1 MKNNLVIFEKLFE
14 DNEFS
19 HIDIIDEGTIIF
31 RSIHNKNISFFSK
44 KIIIYDCSPL
54 SIFTK

>member
-1 MKNNLVIFEKLFE
+1 MENNLVIFDKLFE

-44 KIIIYDCSPL
+44 IK
-54 SIFTK
+54 